1 MADHSGGTGGKK
13 VRLDLR
19 GVTFMDDRATRLLR
33 EVHRTSGREVLAEC
47 PLTKYFAERITRET
61 EKNGNEGD

>member
-1 MADHSGGTGGKK
+1 
-13 VRLDLR
+13 
-19 GVTFMDDRATRLLR
+19 MDDRGTRLLR